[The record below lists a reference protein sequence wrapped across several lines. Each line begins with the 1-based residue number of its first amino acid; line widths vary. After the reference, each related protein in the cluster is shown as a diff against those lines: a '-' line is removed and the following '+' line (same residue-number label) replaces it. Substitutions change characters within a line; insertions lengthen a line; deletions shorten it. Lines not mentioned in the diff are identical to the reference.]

1 VSLPS
6 WTPFDALPR
15 AHGAPLARGRLRA
28 RPEDFLVEE
37 QLGFAPDGEGDHLLL
52 RVRKTGA
59 NTEWAA
65 RRLARIAAVP
75 VSTVGYAGLKDRHA
89 VTVQWFSIPRS
100 RDVMPDWS
108 ILVEEGIDVLESCPH
123 RRKLKRGA
131 LAGNRFGILV
141 RDLEPEMMPGL
152 DERLAMIR
160 ARGVPNYFGE
170 QRFGHDYSN
179 LVRAHALFAGT
190 AGRVRRHQSGLW
202 LSAARSQIFNEVLAE
217 RVRRGDWDRPL
228 EGDCLQLAGSNS
240 YFLAETIDASTRAR
254 CEGMDVHPTGP
265 LWGKGELPSHGSIRQ
280 LEDAAGMPFADW
292 CEGLAVFGL
301 AQERRSLRLPV
312 ADLDAQRV
320 GGGLLLTFSL
330 SAGAYATTLL
340 RELVDVSET
349 AAVRATPESLI

>member
-6 WTPFDALPR
+6 WIPFDSLPR

-37 QLGFAPDGEGDHLLL
+37 QLGFAPDGEGDHLLM

-89 VTVQWFSIPRS
+89 VTLQWFSIPRP
-100 RDVMPDWS
+100 RDGVPDWS
-108 ILVEEGIDVLESCPH
+108 TLIEEGIEVLESHPH

-141 RDLEPEMMPGL
+141 RELDREAMPGL
-152 DERLAMIR
+152 DGRLSAIR
-160 ARGVPNYFGE
+160 VRGIPNYFGE

-190 AGRVRRHQSGLW
+190 AGRVPRHRSGLW

-240 YFLAETIDASTRAR
+240 YFLAETLDASTRAR

-265 LWGKGELPSHGSIRQ
+265 LWGKGELPSRGSTRQ
-280 LEDAAGMPFADW
+280 LEDAAGMHFPTW
-292 CEGLAVFGL
+292 CEGLAAFGL

-312 ADLDAQRV
+312 ADLAAQRV
-320 GGGLLLTFSL
+320 DGGLLLTFSL
-330 SAGAYATTLL
+330 PAGAYATAVL

-349 AAVRATPESLI
+349 AAIRATPESP

>member
-1 VSLPS
+1 
-6 WTPFDALPR
+6 
-15 AHGAPLARGRLRA
+15 LRA

-65 RRLARIAAVP
+65 RRLARVAGVP

-89 VTVQWFSIPRS
+89 VTLQWFSIPRP
-100 RDVMPDWS
+100 RDALPDWS
-108 ILVEEGIDVLESCPH
+108 ALEGEGIEVLESHSH

-131 LAGNRFGILV
+131 LAGNRFAILV
-141 RDLEPEMMPGL
+141 RELDREMIPGL
-152 DERLAMIR
+152 DKRLATIR

-170 QRFGHDYSN
+170 QRFGHDHSN

-190 AGRVRRHQSGLW
+190 DNRVPRHQSGLW

-265 LWGKGELPSHGSIRQ
+265 LWGKGELPSRGSIRQ
-280 LEDAAGMPFADW
+280 LEDAAGMGFPTW
-292 CEGLAVFGL
+292 CAGLAAFGL

-312 ADLDAQRV
+312 PDLGAQRV
-320 GGGLLLTFSL
+320 DGGLRLTFSL
-330 SAGAYATTLL
+330 PAGAYATTVL
-340 RELVDVSET
+340 RELVDSNEIAAT
-349 AAVRATPESLI
+349 ALGAG